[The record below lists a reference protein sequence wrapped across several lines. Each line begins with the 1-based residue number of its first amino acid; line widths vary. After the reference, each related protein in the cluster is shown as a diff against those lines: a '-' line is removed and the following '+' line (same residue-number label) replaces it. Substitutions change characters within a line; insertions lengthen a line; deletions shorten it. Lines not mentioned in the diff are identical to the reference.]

1 MRNRN
6 VFRDPRIVTK
16 GNASSI
22 EKKCQTMKWGL
33 REKISP
39 SHFPQKRSRTN
50 RETHW
55 SDHEKNYSLGGSAC
69 ERLFRRESIGG
80 EKNSALCFAEKRFIR
95 KEAEKNGLLI
105 NNKKGKLCWCLL
117 GEAKK
122 WRIRVDGTKM
132 KSKRAVITQKSD
144 SKSLC
149 WCSRKMFSQSIPSG
163 SRCWLCVNKSST
175 FHTLAKRKWKLN

>member
-105 NNKKGKLCWCLL
+105 NNKREIMLVSLGGGK
-117 GEAKK
+117 
-122 WRIRVDGTKM
+122 KM
-132 KSKRAVITQKSD
+132 KD
-144 SKSLC
+144 SSRRNENEIKTSGDHAKIRFLESVLVQPKNVFPIDSVGKQMLALC
-149 WCSRKMFSQSIPSG
+149 K
-163 SRCWLCVNKSST
+163 
-175 FHTLAKRKWKLN
+175 